1 MMLWSTILNAI
12 ETQGRC
18 ALVSVV
24 QVDGSSP
31 REVGARMIVLRDE
44 IAGTIGGGSLEW
56 QAMATARDLLPAGA
70 MCRQTVHALG
80 PDLGQCCG
88 GRVELMTEVFDATSL
103 PVVRELAER
112 ERKGAFTVIGR
123 IVRPDFAET
132 FGRKQRPLLLFG
144 AGHVGR
150 ALVSAMAPLPFDIA
164 WIDSRADIFP
174 AEMPPNVMPLWRDD
188 PAGMLSG
195 AEFGSFVLVM
205 THSHALDFEIVESAL
220 RDRRF
225 AYVGLIGSA
234 TKRARFISR
243 LHVSGVPADRIDALT
258 CPIGLPGLQS
268 KEPAVIAAATAAQ
281 LLLTDEAL
289 HPAMSRSKTSA
300 LRDAGCQGNGSPFCA
315 PCADKGAATIKQ
327 AATTRGDA
335 VRGDKAV
342 R

>member
-1 MMLWSTILNAI
+1 MMLWATILHAI

-18 ALVSVV
+18 ALVSIVK
-24 QVDGSSP
+24 VDGSSP
-31 REVGARMIVLRDE
+31 RELGARMIVMQHE

-56 QAMATARDLLPAGA
+56 QAMNTARALLPAGA
-70 MCRQTVHALG
+70 MHRHTTHALG

-88 GRVELMTEVFDATSL
+88 GRVELMTEVFDTTSL
-103 PVVRELAER
+103 ASVQKLAEL
-112 ERKGAFTVIGR
+112 ERKGAFTVTGR
-123 IVRPDFAET
+123 IVNADFIET
-132 FGRKQRPLLLFG
+132 FGRKARPLLLFG

-150 ALVSAMAPLPFDIA
+150 ALIAALAPLPFEIS
-164 WIDSRADIFP
+164 WIDSRTDIFP
-174 AEMPPNVMPLWRDD
+174 ADMPPNVMPLWRDD
-188 PAGMLSG
+188 PLGTLPG

-205 THSHALDFEIVESAL
+205 THSHALDFEIVAAAL

-243 LHVSGVPADRIDALT
+243 LRVSGVPNDRIDALT

-281 LLLTDEAL
+281 LLLVDEAL
-289 HPAMSRSKTSA
+289 KPAMPRSKTA
-300 LRDAGCQGNGSPFCA
+300 VLREACCGGDGSPFCA
-315 PCADKGAATIKQ
+315 PCTEKASP
-327 AATTRGDA
+327 TTRPA
-335 VRGDKAV
+335 PIRGEKAV

>member
-1 MMLWSTILNAI
+1 MMLWSTILRAI
-12 ETQGRC
+12 ETEGRC

-24 QVDGSSP
+24 KVDGSSP
-31 REVGARMIVLRDE
+31 REVGARMIVRQDD

-56 QAMATARDLLPAGA
+56 QAMIAARELLPAGA
-70 MCRQTVHALG
+70 AHRQTTHALG

-88 GRVELMTEVFDATSL
+88 GRVELVTEVFDASSL
-103 PVVRELAER
+103 STVREFAER
-112 ERKGAFTVIGR
+112 ERKGTFTATGR
-123 IVRPDFAET
+123 IGNADFIET
-132 FGRKQRPLLLFG
+132 FGRKARPLLLFG

-150 ALVSAMAPLPFDIA
+150 ALISALAPLPFEIA
-164 WIDSRADIFP
+164 WIDSRTDIFP
-174 AEMPPNVMPLWRDD
+174 AEMPSNVMPLRRGD
-188 PAGMLSG
+188 PVGALAG

-225 AYVGLIGSA
+225 AYIGLIGSA

-243 LHVSGVPADRIDALT
+243 LRAAKVPDDRIDALI

-281 LLLTDEAL
+281 LLLADEAL
-289 HPAMSRSKTSA
+289 HPVMPRSKTA
-300 LRDAGCQGNGSPFCA
+300 VLRDACCGGDGSPFCA
-315 PCADKGAATIKQ
+315 PCAESANAMIRP
-327 AATTRGDA
+327 ATRGA
-335 VRGDKAV
+335 KAV